1 LAGVHQQ
8 LTDCIYCLCKSLCP
22 ISSTPMNRLIPR
34 VSSSIP
40 RYTPRLATPALTRAM
55 HIQSI
60 PMWVGSG
67 NNYAY
72 LVVDDKSKD
81 AVIVDPANPP
91 EVTPVLKEAIDSG
104 RINLKAIV
112 NTHHHGDH
120 SGGNNK
126 LVGTSIKREPP
137 SLIASTR

>member
-1 LAGVHQQ
+1 
-8 LTDCIYCLCKSLCP
+8 
-22 ISSTPMNRLIPR
+22 
-34 VSSSIP
+34 
-40 RYTPRLATPALTRAM
+40 M

-112 NTHHHGDH
+112 NTHQ
-120 SGGNNK
+120 
-126 LVGTSIKREPP
+126 
-137 SLIASTR
+137 